1 MRSLVITAP
10 AAQRAA
16 INAELESRG
25 YGPDNLSVALTNGQ
39 STERDEDGNLTGTP
53 THYSCHWWATDAQYA
68 DILSLR
74 DTALAGC
81 AINGTTDLSNPT
93 GLFGVTNGDFVQIRH
108 KEFSPGQ
115 WGWRAEFVVQADEFE
130 PGVRAIAI
138 YADAEHQQY
147 LYTTG
152 AFTLDGDV
160 WATEWNAGTAE
171 PQDVHWALLWASAIE
186 HSSTLAADA
195 DRDIGWLRQ
204 GVPGDAVPP
213 PVGALPDRWNQP
225 GAPAP
230 GGGVYPAYAID
241 DLVVW
246 DRPQDGGE
254 DWVFRSKIANNTAEP
269 SRDAKFDRWWEP
281 VSRAS
286 EYQP

>member
-1 MRSLVITAP
+1 MRSLSITAP

-25 YGPDNLSVALTNGQ
+25 YGPDNLSVPVRDG
-39 STERDEDGNLTGTP
+39 ERVESNP
-53 THYSCHWWATDAQYA
+53 THYSCHWWATDDQYA

-81 AINGTTDLSNPT
+81 AINGTEDLSNPT
-93 GLFGVTNGDFVQIRH
+93 GVFGVTNGDFVQIRH

-115 WGWRAEFVVQADEFE
+115 WGWRAEFIVQAAEFE

-152 AFTLDGDV
+152 AFTLDGDAWV
-160 WATEWNAGTAE
+160 TEWDAGTAE

-213 PVGALPDRWNQP
+213 PAGELPDRWVQP
-225 GAPAP
+225 TSGQD
-230 GGGVYPAYAID
+230 AYAID
-241 DLVVW
+241 DLVVH

-254 DWVFRSKIANNTAEP
+254 DWVFRSTINANTTEP
-269 SRDAKFDRWWEP
+269 SRDSTFDRWWEP
-281 VSRAS
+281 ISRAS